1 MKTKIITTIIAIFM
15 LTINLWAQ
23 PLPPST
29 PFGSPVPVGA
39 FGFLLLAFGA
49 AFFVNR
55 NKNQQNIKK

>member
-1 MKTKIITTIIAIFM
+1 M
-15 LTINLWAQ
+15 LTIKLWAQ

-39 FGFLLLAFGA
+39 FGFLLLALGT

-55 NKNQQNIKK
+55 NKNQQNIK